1 MMGLRDQYR
10 QPLRVLMA
18 MVALVLLIACGN
30 IAMLLAARNSARLR
44 EFSLR
49 TALGGSTRRT
59 AEIGIRMAI
68 GAPRRHVVWMVVRD
82 SLVVCAAGIV
92 VGLPLAIAGSRF
104 LESMLFGLT
113 PRDPISYGAAL
124 AIVVALSI
132 VASII
137 PARRA
142 VSVDPMI
149 ALRSE

>member
-1 MMGLRDQYR
+1 
-10 QPLRVLMA
+10 
-18 MVALVLLIACGN
+18 
-30 IAMLLAARNSARLR
+30 
-44 EFSLR
+44 
-49 TALGGSTRRT
+49 
-59 AEIGIRMAI
+59 MAI
-68 GAPRRHVVWMVVRD
+68 GAPRRPVVWVVVRD